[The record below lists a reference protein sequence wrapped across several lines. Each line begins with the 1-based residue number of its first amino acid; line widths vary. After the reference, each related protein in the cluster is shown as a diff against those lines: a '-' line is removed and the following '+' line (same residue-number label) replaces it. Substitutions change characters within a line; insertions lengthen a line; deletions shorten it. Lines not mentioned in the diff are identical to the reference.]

1 MELLFISFVLLFL
14 SRATGKRIL
23 SLIALSLDLDA
34 EFFHKN
40 GAFEPPSA
48 FIRLLHYA
56 GKFPLFFLALYC
68 KLYAMELDYCISG
81 DVNGPGN
88 KEIIGAAAHTDYG
101 MLTLLATDG
110 TPGLQA
116 CFSFTSSNYSTI
128 LFAQSLEKRLYPIT
142 FFICSHINYG
152 PFTCTL

>member
-1 MELLFISFVLLFL
+1 MEEKMALGKN
-14 SRATGKRIL
+14 SRYRATPGPTPRRSTTLRVTRTLPSWKKTMQSYHANALTTGKRIL

-56 GKFPLFFLALYC
+56 G
-68 KLYAMELDYCISG
+68 
-81 DVNGPGN
+81 DVNGPDN
-88 KEIIGAAAHTDYG
+88 KDIVGAAAHSDYG

-116 CFSFTSSNYSTI
+116 
-128 LFAQSLEKRLYPIT
+128 
-142 FFICSHINYG
+142 
-152 PFTCTL
+152 

>member
-1 MELLFISFVLLFL
+1 MVVPGNSCVLLFL

-56 GKFPLFFLALYC
+56 GKFPLFFWLYIASYMQWN
-68 KLYAMELDYCISG
+68 L
-81 DVNGPGN
+81 
-88 KEIIGAAAHTDYG
+88 IIAFQVT
-101 MLTLLATDG
+101 
-110 TPGLQA
+110 
-116 CFSFTSSNYSTI
+116 
-128 LFAQSLEKRLYPIT
+128 
-142 FFICSHINYG
+142 
-152 PFTCTL
+152 